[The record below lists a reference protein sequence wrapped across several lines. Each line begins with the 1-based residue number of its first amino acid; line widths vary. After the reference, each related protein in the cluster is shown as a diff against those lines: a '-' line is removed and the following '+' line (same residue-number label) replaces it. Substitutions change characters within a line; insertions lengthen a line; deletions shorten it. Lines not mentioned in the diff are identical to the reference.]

1 MTDRDALI
9 RAVIAAP
16 ENDLPRLVF
25 ADWLEEHGEPTR
37 AEFIRLQ
44 CELGQVEEFGPRWR
58 ALRERAEKL
67 LGPNRE
73 KWSQELAGRKLL
85 NVEFRRGFV
94 GEATVS
100 SDAGQPPPGGA
111 AVPAALAV
119 AVGGVRSPR
128 IQPLLARGDAAGT
141 AAPPGAAAPPGPVGR
156 RQSSSA
162 SGNGLVMSPVW

>member
-1 MTDRDALI
+1 MTDRDAFR
-9 RAVIAAP
+9 RAVCAAP
-16 ENDLPRLVF
+16 DDDTPRLVF
-25 ADWLEEHGEPTR
+25 ADWLDEHGEPKR

-100 SDAGQPPPGGA
+100 SDAGQPPPWGRGRPGRSCCRCRGRPQSPHSTPTCPRGCGRGGRA
-111 AVPAALAV
+111 ARPGRPA
-119 AVGGVRSPR
+119 GVSRRPR
-128 IQPLLARGDAAGT
+128 RVTG
-141 AAPPGAAAPPGPVGR
+141 
-156 RQSSSA
+156 
-162 SGNGLVMSPVW
+162 W